1 MASLTDLIF
10 GVPNWRDK
18 TSSEIVEI
26 LNAANIDYA
35 ETERFTGYGLALII
49 GTERVQPFLDR
60 CRMMGLSWVAES
72 QVLGL
77 PIGDPIF
84 NASLLET
91 QDVDAVALARY
102 GRRKISL
109 LAANKLTV
117 TTEQIISAFELCKL
131 KTLQLEKR
139 NIARERYNAYCTA
152 IDQWDGNPATEP
164 QL

>member
-10 GVPNWRDK
+10 DIQNWRDK

-26 LNAANIDYA
+26 LNAANIDFA
-35 ETERFTGYGLALII
+35 ETERWTGYGLALII

-60 CRMMGLSWVAES
+60 CRMMGLAWVAES

-77 PIGDPIF
+77 PIGDPVF
-84 NASLLET
+84 NASLIAT
-91 QDVDAVALARY
+91 QDVDAVAIAQY
-102 GRRKISL
+102 GRRKISAL
-109 LAANKLTV
+109 QANKLNV
-117 TTEQIISAFELCKL
+117 TTDQIVSAFELCKL

-139 NIARERYNAYCTA
+139 TIARDRYNAYLTA
-152 IDQWDGNPATEP
+152 LDQWDGNPATEP

>member
-10 GVPNWRDK
+10 DIPNWRDK

-26 LNAANIDYA
+26 LNAANIDFA
-35 ETERFTGYGLALII
+35 ETERWTGYGLALII

-60 CRMMGLSWVAES
+60 CRMMGLAWVAES

-77 PIGDPIF
+77 PIGDPVF
-84 NASLLET
+84 NASLIAT
-91 QDVDAVALARY
+91 QDVDAVAIAQY
-102 GRRKISL
+102 GRRKISAL
-109 LAANKLTV
+109 QANKLNV
-117 TTEQIISAFELCKL
+117 TTDQIVSAFELCKL

-139 NIARERYNAYCTA
+139 TIARDRYNAYLTA
-152 IDQWDGNPATEP
+152 LDQWDGNPATEP

>member
-10 GVPNWRDK
+10 DIPNWRDK

-26 LNAANIDYA
+26 LNAANIDFA
-35 ETERFTGYGLALII
+35 ETERWTGYGLALII

-60 CRMMGLSWVAES
+60 CRMMGLAWVAES

-77 PIGDPIF
+77 PIGDPVF
-84 NASLLET
+84 NASLVAT
-91 QDVDAVALARY
+91 QDVDAVAIAQY
-102 GRRKISL
+102 GRRKISAL
-109 LAANKLTV
+109 QANKLNV
-117 TTEQIISAFELCKL
+117 TTEQIVSAFELCKL

-139 NIARERYNAYCTA
+139 TIARDRYNAYLTA
-152 IDQWDGNPATEP
+152 LDQWDGNPATEP

>member
-10 GVPNWRDK
+10 DIPNWRDK

-26 LNAANIDYA
+26 LNAANIDFA
-35 ETERFTGYGLALII
+35 ETERWTGYGLALII

-60 CRMMGLSWVAES
+60 CRMMGLAWVAES

-77 PIGDPIF
+77 PIGDPVF
-84 NASLLET
+84 NASLVAT
-91 QDVDAVALARY
+91 QDVDAVSIAQY
-102 GRRKISL
+102 GRRKISAL
-109 LAANKLTV
+109 QANKLNV
-117 TTEQIISAFELCKL
+117 TTEQIVSAFELCKL

-139 NIARERYNAYCTA
+139 TIARDRYNAYLTA
-152 IDQWDGNPATEP
+152 LDQWDGNPATEP

>member
-10 GVPNWRDK
+10 NIPNWRDR

-26 LNAANIDYA
+26 LNAETIDYA
-35 ETERFTGYGLALII
+35 ESERFTGYGLALII
-49 GTERVQPFLDR
+49 GTDRVQPFLDR
-60 CRMMGLSWVAES
+60 CRSMGLAWVAES

-91 QDVDAVALARY
+91 QDVDAVQIARY
-102 GRRKISL
+102 GRRKISIL
-109 LAANKLTV
+109 QADKQTATTNQIVAAFN
-117 TTEQIISAFELCKL
+117 LCKL

-139 NIARERYNAYCTA
+139 QAARDRYNAYCTA
-152 IDQWDGNPATEP
+152 VDQWNGDPATEP

>member
-10 GVPNWRDK
+10 DIPNWRDK

-26 LNAANIDYA
+26 LNAANIDFA
-35 ETERFTGYGLALII
+35 ETERWTGYGLALII

-60 CRMMGLSWVAES
+60 CRMMGLAWVAES

-77 PIGDPIF
+77 PIGDSVF
-84 NASLLET
+84 NASLVAT
-91 QDVDAVALARY
+91 QDVDAVAIAQY
-102 GRRKISL
+102 GRRKISAL
-109 LAANKLTV
+109 QANKLNV
-117 TTEQIISAFELCKL
+117 TTEQIVSAFELCKL

-139 NIARERYNAYCTA
+139 TIARDRYNAYLTA
-152 IDQWDGNPATEP
+152 LDQWDGNPATEP